1 MRIFYGPALKISI
14 NCMIIEMGISD
25 QPFQESYRR
34 YHSWVTRSLAKRLW
48 EKVDEYGVTIVL
60 GIPDI
65 KLPRKR
71 DKWLMREF
79 VGMGYSTRELLLLNL
94 VRIHQQVIF
103 LSDILG
109 SSGKS
114 LDSRYLHRRGDEENW
129 STLQFPRE
137 KPPES
142 AFRLWRTAIR
152 QLVPPGGIPDRLGEF
167 LHEGYKIWEWRHDPR
182 SERVFHYYEDRMDV
196 FRPVG
201 PLRRVWEISEVAAP
215 LETTGTPCAVREMS
229 VTKISLQSTADQP
242 TEANL
247 PETFLDVLDKWGHSW
262 MWKSLRLEGDD
273 GWLLDAIHDGTLVA
287 VADGSYIRELHP
299 ELCSAAFILECS
311 AGRGRIVGSF
321 PELSPDANAYRGEL
335 LGLLAL
341 HLILLAVN
349 QLQPNLT
356 GRAKIYSDCM
366 SALERITDLPSG
378 RIPSRIKHADILK
391 ILMVHCKNF
400 SFGCSY
406 LHVKA
411 HQDDRQSYYALTR
424 PAQLNCQVDFYA
436 KRVIW
441 GLEGTQP
448 PPQDML
454 PLEALGVFAG
464 KTKVTCGRGDV
475 LRYWA
480 HRTVAKRVFTKCNIL
495 MPDEFDEVAWRA
507 VHSALW
513 DVPRMFQIWAT
524 KQVMEIAGT
533 NEMQSKYKPGH
544 DKMCPSCSCRI
555 ETCGH
560 VLFCQEEG
568 RVDILEKSID
578 LLDDWLIDQNTNE
591 SLRFC
596 IIDYARG
603 RGGLSM
609 REAVAGVGKATE
621 FRRMADSQDKIG
633 WRRFMEGMISKEIL
647 NLHYST
653 TCDSEEDMPTPS
665 A

>member
-1 MRIFYGPALKISI
+1 
-14 NCMIIEMGISD
+14 
-25 QPFQESYRR
+25 
-34 YHSWVTRSLAKRLW
+34 
-48 EKVDEYGVTIVL
+48 
-60 GIPDI
+60 
-65 KLPRKR
+65 
-71 DKWLMREF
+71 
-79 VGMGYSTRELLLLNL
+79 
-94 VRIHQQVIF
+94 
-103 LSDILG
+103 
-109 SSGKS
+109 
-114 LDSRYLHRRGDEENW
+114 
-129 STLQFPRE
+129 
-137 KPPES
+137 
-142 AFRLWRTAIR
+142 
-152 QLVPPGGIPDRLGEF
+152 
-167 LHEGYKIWEWRHDPR
+167 
-182 SERVFHYYEDRMDV
+182 
-196 FRPVG
+196 
-201 PLRRVWEISEVAAP
+201 
-215 LETTGTPCAVREMS
+215 
-229 VTKISLQSTADQP
+229 
-242 TEANL
+242 
-247 PETFLDVLDKWGHSW
+247 
-262 MWKSLRLEGDD
+262 
-273 GWLLDAIHDGTLVA
+273 
-287 VADGSYIRELHP
+287 
-299 ELCSAAFILECS
+299 
-311 AGRGRIVGSF
+311 
-321 PELSPDANAYRGEL
+321 
-335 LGLLAL
+335 
-341 HLILLAVN
+341 
-349 QLQPNLT
+349 
-356 GRAKIYSDCM
+356 M

-436 KRVIW
+436 KSVIW
-441 GLEGTQP
+441 GLEGSQP

-464 KTKVTCGRGDV
+464 KTKITSGRGDV

-480 HRTVAKRVFTKCNIL
+480 HRTVAKRVFTKCKIL

-513 DVPRMFQIWAT
+513 EVPRMFQIWAT

-533 NEMQSKYKPGH
+533 NEMQSKYKEGH

-568 RVDILEKSID
+568 RVDVLEKSID

-591 SLRFC
+591 PLRFC

-609 REAVAGVGKATE
+609 REVVACVGKATE
-621 FRRMADSQDKIG
+621 FRRMAASQDKIG

-665 A
+665 AWAKGLVIKLLEATHGQWLYRNVHVHDCVSGSLATARKEELQRAIEDELELGGEGLAEEDLYLLEINLDDLETTSGELQAYWLLSIRAAREWRRLQTSEAAQQATEE